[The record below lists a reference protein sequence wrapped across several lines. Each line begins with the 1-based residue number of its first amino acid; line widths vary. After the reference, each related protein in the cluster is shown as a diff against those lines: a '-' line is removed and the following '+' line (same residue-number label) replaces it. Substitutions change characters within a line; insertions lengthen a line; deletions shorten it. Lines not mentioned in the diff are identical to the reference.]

1 MKKRG
6 KTILRVLIWMVV
18 IIVLLI
24 IVCFAYHK
32 YKLKEEEELREPL
45 GQLIDINGN
54 KMSIYVEGS
63 GSKTLV
69 FLSGSGTCSPILD
82 FKSLYSLLSGSDEIG
97 IA

>member
-1 MKKRG
+1 MDG
-6 KTILRVLIWMVV
+6 SHYC
-18 IIVLLI
+18 LI

-63 GSKTLV
+63 GYKTLV
-69 FLSGSGTCSPILD
+69 FLSGGGTCSPIVE
-82 FKSLYSLLSGSDEIG
+82 SAEEIDKAEHKKYILKVIG
-97 IA
+97 KFSQTAHNG